1 MTPPRPLVDALDDR
15 YLIERELG
23 RGGMATVYLARD
35 LKHDRLVAVKVLR
48 PDLAAVLGAERF
60 LREIRL
66 TAQLQHPHILNLLDS
81 GEAAG
86 FLFYVMPYVEGET
99 LREWLTREGQLSIED
114 ALRITRDVASAL
126 DYAHQRGVIH
136 RDIKPENI
144 LLYQGE
150 PMVADFGVALAAASA
165 GRERLT
171 ETGLSLGTP
180 AYMSPEQASA
190 SPKLDARSDQYSL
203 ACVLYEMLA
212 GEPPYT
218 GPTAQAIIAKRFTE
232 PIPHLST
239 VREVPV
245 GLERAITRALAR
257 SPADRFPSVSMFAQ
271 ALIADPTASPTTAR
285 GWTRSVR
292 RKWLLR
298 AAAVSP
304 ILAILALLG
313 QQLRLPSAARVPTH
327 RQFTFTA
334 QAEEPAFSP
343 DGKTIAYVSQHRSLV
358 LEELGGGGPVTLL
371 PAVPQLGSPRWSP
384 DGRWLYFR
392 MIPDTTQPR
401 AIYRI
406 PSGGG
411 APVKMGADALPADM
425 VDDWGPFD
433 LSPDG
438 TAMVRVTGD
447 SLVVFDLS
455 LGKERARLP
464 VGGPGLR
471 EGKERL
477 TSLGAVRNVAWSPD
491 GRWIA
496 STEEALG
503 GSSILVTSA
512 DGQQGR
518 RLAEGVGPVK
528 WGPKGDALFFLAT
541 VSGGTDL
548 MRLQFDSH
556 TGSASGQPRLV
567 LSGLPTLLDWTAV
580 YDLRR
585 DGHMLAYVRGPQSHH
600 VWALTMEPGRDT
612 AIARRLSEDSR
623 AYDWPALKRDGS
635 ALAVIQYDGTGV
647 GNFFVVPFG
656 GGEFTPLTQGPGY
669 KSNPSWSPDG
679 TNLVYVLTDSTGS
692 KLILTDQMGRRRRMG
707 TTSPFLVGYYRT
719 TWSADGRTLLYPAA
733 HARTLVALDVAHG
746 DEKLIPT
753 PDSLDF
759 WIAAVVSPDGRQVVA
774 AENDRATD
782 RYKLW
787 RTPVAGS
794 RWIPVPIPA
803 GDNIPLLWRK
813 DGWIY
818 LFNEIPGSL
827 PVIWRMKPDGLRRE
841 LVAHL
846 PIACRL
852 GFVSMSGDGRRLVC
866 AVHRLEPD
874 VWLVSGLDPS

>member
-1 MTPPRPLVDALDDR
+1 ML
-15 YLIERELG
+15 ERELG

-35 LKHDRLVAVKVLR
+35 VKHERLVAVKVLR
-48 PDLAAVLGAERF
+48 PDLAAVLGGERF

-66 TAQLQHPHILNLLDS
+66 TAQLQHPHILPLLDS

-86 FLFYVMPYVEGET
+86 FLYYVMPYIEGES
-99 LREWLTREGQLSIED
+99 LRERVTREGQLPLDE
-114 ALRITRDVASAL
+114 ALRISRAIAAAL
-126 DYAHQRGVIH
+126 NYAHQRGVIH

-190 SPKLDARSDQYSL
+190 DPRVDARSDQYSL

-218 GPTAQAIIAKRFTE
+218 GPTAQAIIAKRFSE

-245 GLERAITRALAR
+245 GLERAITRGLAR
-257 SPADRFPSVSMFAQ
+257 SPADRFPAISMFAQ
-271 ALIADPTASPTTAR
+271 ALIADPTALPTTAR
-285 GWTRSVR
+285 SRTRTVR
-292 RKWLLR
+292 LKWWLR
-298 AAAVSP
+298 AAAVIP
-304 ILAILALLG
+304 VLAILALFG
-313 QQLRLPSAARVPTH
+313 QRLRPTSAPGVPTH

-334 QAEEPAFSP
+334 QAQEPAFSP

-358 LEELGGGGPVTLL
+358 LEELAGGGPVTLIA
-371 PAVPQLGSPRWSP
+371 AVPQVGSPRWSP

-392 MIPDTTQPR
+392 MIPDTTQRP

-406 PSGGG
+406 PSSGG
-411 APVKMGADALPADM
+411 APVKIGADPLPADM

-438 TAMVRVTGD
+438 TTMVRVEGD
-447 SLVVFDLS
+447 SLVVFDLNS
-455 LGKERARLP
+455 SKERARLP

-471 EGKERL
+471 QGKERL

-496 STEEALG
+496 STEEGLG

-518 RLAEGVGPVK
+518 RLAAGIGPVK
-528 WGPKGDALFFLAT
+528 WAPKGDALFFLAV

-548 MRLQFDSH
+548 MRLPFDSH

-600 VWALTMEPGRDT
+600 VWALTIEPHRDT

-635 ALAVIQYDGTGV
+635 ALAVIQYDGTGL
-647 GNFFVVPFG
+647 GTFFLVPFG
-656 GGEFTPLTQGPGY
+656 GGEFAPLTQGPGY

-679 TNLVYVLTDSTGS
+679 SSLVYVLTDPTGS
-692 KLILTDQMGRRRRMG
+692 KLILTDRMGRRRRMG
-707 TTSPFLVGYYRT
+707 TTPPFLVGYYRT
-719 TWSADGRTLLYPAA
+719 TWSADGRTLLYAA
-733 HARTLVALDVAHG
+733 AQARTLVALDLAQG
-746 DEKLIPT
+746 AEQLIST
-753 PDSLDF
+753 PDSMDF
-759 WIAAVVSPDGRQVVA
+759 WIAAVISPDGRQVVA
-774 AENDRATD
+774 AENDRSTN

-787 RTPVAGS
+787 RTTVAGS

-803 GDNIPLLWRK
+803 GDNIPLVWRE

-818 LFNEIPGSL
+818 FFNQIPGSL
-827 PVIWRMKPDGLRRE
+827 PAIWRMKPDGLRRE

-846 PIACRL
+846 PVACRL

-866 AVHRLEPD
+866 AVHELQPD
-874 VWLVSGLDPS
+874 IWLVSGFDPRK